1 MRSVQAPILDADAHA
16 VPLYQKAQNCL
27 LLVLQEQMSAR
38 QGAGRKN
45 KMYIQGGQN
54 MILIIIG
61 CIAAA
66 GAIGFVTATLFKVGS
81 DHRGEPTHREP
92 TKLLTVGC
100 SVKYHGRVWEI
111 RRFLVDSENQT
122 IAEIE
127 SRDNGEHIIR
137 RTMEPVEELEVFE

>member
-1 MRSVQAPILDADAHA
+1 
-16 VPLYQKAQNCL
+16 
-27 LLVLQEQMSAR
+27 
-38 QGAGRKN
+38 
-45 KMYIQGGQN
+45 

-66 GAIGFVTATLFKVGS
+66 GAIGFVAATLFKAGA

-100 SVKYHGRVWEI
+100 SVKHHGRVWEI

-127 SRDNGEHIIR
+127 SRDDGEHIIR
-137 RTMEPVEELEVFE
+137 RTMAPVEELEAVE

>member
-1 MRSVQAPILDADAHA
+1 
-16 VPLYQKAQNCL
+16 
-27 LLVLQEQMSAR
+27 
-38 QGAGRKN
+38 
-45 KMYIQGGQN
+45 

-66 GAIGFVTATLFKVGS
+66 GAIGFVTATLFKTGA
-81 DHRGEPTHREP
+81 DHRGEPTRREP

-100 SVKYHGRVWEI
+100 SVKYHGRIWEI

-127 SRDNGEHIIR
+127 SRDDGEHIIR
-137 RTMEPVEELEVFE
+137 RTMVPVEELEVVE

>member
-1 MRSVQAPILDADAHA
+1 M
-16 VPLYQKAQNCL
+16 
-27 LLVLQEQMSAR
+27 VL
-38 QGAGRKN
+38 
-45 KMYIQGGQN
+45 IF
-54 MILIIIG
+54 IG

-66 GAIGFVTATLFKVGS
+66 GAIGFLTATLFQAGA
-81 DHRGEPTHREP
+81 DHRGEPTRREP

-111 RRFLVDSENQT
+111 KRFMVDSENQT

-137 RTMEPVEELEVFE
+137 RTMVPVEELEVSE